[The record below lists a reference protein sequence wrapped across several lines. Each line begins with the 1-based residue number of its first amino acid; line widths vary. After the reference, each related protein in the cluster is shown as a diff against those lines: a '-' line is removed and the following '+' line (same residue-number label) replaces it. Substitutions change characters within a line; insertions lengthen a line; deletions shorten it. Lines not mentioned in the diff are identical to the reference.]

1 MPSLARPPRTG
12 LKRAASAAPRA
23 SADAAPALPA
33 GADPLHLRLRNHLR
47 DEILQGR
54 LAPLAQ
60 LPSEAEL
67 IARFEVSRITVRH
80 ALAALHAEGLI
91 TKVQGKGSFVAP
103 PRLSPPQDRLRGL
116 SESLGDAGHEVQAR
130 LVGGGEAAATPAL
143 ARRLGMAAGT
153 PVAELLSLRY
163 VDRQPLSLNR
173 LLMAA
178 PLAARLRK
186 ADIGRRDVVAI
197 YETDFGLHVGHAE
210 VEISATAAGR
220 LQRKHLGLPEQAPVL
235 QVERLVHDAAGA
247 PLHLETSWYRPEGFS
262 YKLRLER

>member
-116 SESLGDAGHEVQAR
+116 SESLGDAD
-130 LVGGGEAAATPAL
+130 LVTGLTVATRRADEALTRDIAAAVEALRGEGRFDAIAQGHDLPKITP
-143 ARRLGMAAGT
+143 
-153 PVAELLSLRY
+153 P
-163 VDRQPLSLNR
+163 
-173 LLMAA
+173 
-178 PLAARLRK
+178 
-186 ADIGRRDVVAI
+186 
-197 YETDFGLHVGHAE
+197 
-210 VEISATAAGR
+210 
-220 LQRKHLGLPEQAPVL
+220 
-235 QVERLVHDAAGA
+235 
-247 PLHLETSWYRPEGFS
+247 
-262 YKLRLER
+262 

>member
-1 MPSLARPPRTG
+1 MPSAARRSRTPVA
-12 LKRAASAAPRA
+12 RAGAATPVA
-23 SADAAPALPA
+23 GAAAVPALPA

-116 SESLGDAGHEVQAR
+116 SESLGEAGHEVQAR
-130 LVGGGEAAATPAL
+130 LVASSEAAATPAM
-143 ARRLGMAAGT
+143 ARRLGLPAGT

-197 YETDFGLHVGHAE
+197 YETDFGLQVGHAE

-220 LQRKHLGLPEQAPVL
+220 LQRRHLGLPEHAPVL
-235 QVERLVHDAAGA
+235 QVERLVHDSTGQ

>member
-1 MPSLARPPRTG
+1 MPSLRRPPRTG
-12 LKRAASAAPRA
+12 VARAAVAAPSG
-23 SADAAPALPA
+23 SAVLPAALPA

-116 SESLGDAGHEVQAR
+116 SESLGESGHEVQAR
-130 LVGGGEAAATPAL
+130 LVGSSEAAAPAAL
-143 ARRLGMAAGT
+143 ARRLGLAAGT

-173 LLMAA
+173 LQMAA

-186 ADIGRRDVVAI
+186 ADIGRRDVVAV
-197 YETDFGLHVGHAE
+197 YETDFGLQLGHAE
-210 VEISATAAGR
+210 VEISAAPAGR
-220 LQRKHLGLPEQAPVL
+220 LQRKHLGLAEHAPVL
-235 QVERLVHDAAGA
+235 QVERLVHDAAGQ
-247 PLHLETSWYRPEGFS
+247 PLHLETSWYRHDGFS
-262 YKLRLER
+262 YKLRIER